1 MAAKGP
7 RRRIGAL
14 YRKAPID
21 YILRPFRL
29 FARNSS
35 AGGVLLA
42 ICVAAAML
50 WANSA
55 WSADYFSLWQQTAK
69 IQIGAF
75 EMEKTLK
82 HWIDD
87 GLMAIFFFLVGLE
100 IKREMLAGELAD
112 LRKAL
117 FPLVAAL
124 GGMLAP
130 ALVYLLLL
138 RDPLLAHG
146 WAIPTATDIAF
157 ALGILSLLGERA
169 PLSLKV
175 FLTALAIVDDI
186 GAIVIIGLF
195 YSAPPDFITLGLAA
209 SLLVVM
215 AIVNWLGVRH
225 SAIYAAFAFFLW
237 LLVLQSGIHATI
249 AGVLAAMAV
258 PARAPIDTRP
268 FIEAGEK
275 VFRSLAGA
283 GSLQGNI
290 LRDAAVQD
298 AVEDL
303 TRLCDGVETPLQ
315 KMERGLHPWV
325 SFLILPL
332 FALANAG
339 VQVIGGS
346 SGPLLGSLGIAVIGG
361 LLIGKSLGIFGA
373 AWLSV
378 KCKLCTKPR
387 DLSWRQLFGAAC
399 LGGIGFTM
407 SLFITA
413 LTFATPH
420 LADQAKL
427 GVLLGSFC
435 AALLGA
441 IVIATAGPRKI
452 KSLENK

>member
-1 MAAKGP
+1 MTARGQRKRLGVA
-7 RRRIGAL
+7 

-21 YILRPFRL
+21 YILRPFRM
-29 FARNSS
+29 FAHNNS
-35 AGGVLLA
+35 AGGILLA
-42 ICVAAAML
+42 ACVAAAML

-55 WSADYFSLWQQTAK
+55 WGESYFSLWQQTATV
-69 IQIGAF
+69 QVGALQ
-75 EMEKTLK
+75 MEKTLK

-112 LRKAL
+112 WRKAL
-117 FPLVAAL
+117 FPMIAAL

-130 ALVYLLLL
+130 AAVYLLLT
-138 RDPLLAHG
+138 RDPALAHG
-146 WAIPTATDIAF
+146 WAISTATDIAF
-157 ALGILSLLGERA
+157 ALGILSLLGNRV

-195 YSAPPDFITLGLAA
+195 YSAPPDVLVLGMAALVLAA
-209 SLLVVM
+209 MV
-215 AIVNWLGVRH
+215 IVNLLGIRH
-225 SAIYAAFAFFLW
+225 TVIYGAFAFLLW
-237 LLVLQSGIHATI
+237 LLVLKSGIHATI
-249 AGVLAAMAV
+249 AGVLAAMVV

-275 VFRSLAGA
+275 VLRGLSKSEALPGD
-283 GSLQGNI
+283 I
-290 LRDAAVQD
+290 LRNAAVQD

-315 KMERGLHPWV
+315 KMERRLHPWV

-339 VQVIGGS
+339 VSVTGAS
-346 SGPLLGSLGIAVIGG
+346 TGPLIGTVGLGVIGG
-361 LLIGKSLGIFGA
+361 LFLGKPLGIFGA
-373 AWLSV
+373 AWLSA
-378 KCKLCTKPR
+378 KCGICAKPA
-387 DLSWRQLFGAAC
+387 DLSWRQLGGAAS

-413 LTFATPH
+413 LTFSEPQ
-420 LADQAKL
+420 LSDQAKL
-427 GVLLGSFC
+427 GVLLGSALSALAG
-435 AALLGA
+435 AA
-441 IVIATAGPRKI
+441 VIATAAK
-452 KSLENK
+452 K